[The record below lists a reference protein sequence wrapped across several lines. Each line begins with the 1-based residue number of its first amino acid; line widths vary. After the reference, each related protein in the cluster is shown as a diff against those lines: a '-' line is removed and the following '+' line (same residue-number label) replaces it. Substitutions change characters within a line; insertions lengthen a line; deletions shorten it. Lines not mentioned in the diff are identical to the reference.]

1 MLKSKH
7 TIAALI
13 IAPLLSIGGYFV
25 VDGFIAEKPHK
36 AEAGKSYPLVALPGC
51 RYSGGKCTLK
61 NNAFSVEIS
70 AAEPGAGVVN
80 LNLTAKYPLQA
91 AKMALVNDPVQA
103 GDPESMRSLD
113 QAGRQWTIALAGSA
127 QPGSQIRLVLVADG
141 AFYFGETGLA
151 FLQTET
157 PLPQDARDGR

>member
-25 VDGFIAEKPHK
+25 VDGMFGEKPHK

-80 LNLTAKYPLQA
+80 LNLTAQYPLQA
-91 AKMALVNDPVQA
+91 AKVALVTDAAQA
-103 GDPESMRSLD
+103 GDPEPMRSLD
-113 QAGRQWTIALAGSA
+113 QAGRQWNIALAGSA
-127 QPGSQIRLVLVADG
+127 QPGSQIRVVLVADG

-151 FLQTET
+151 FLQADTH
-157 PLPQDARDGR
+157 